1 MTHDALCPWYGRYK
15 PRAYPCDCQL
25 IAKVRGDTLAAAV
38 QRVESLPWTHE
49 NWIAWDERAAILAAI
64 KAGQP

>member
-1 MTHDALCPWYGRYK
+1 VCGIVEDIR
-15 PRAYPCDCQL
+15 RE
-25 IAKVRGDTLAAAV
+25 TLAAAV

-64 KAGQP
+64 KAWQP